1 MVDLTLL
8 RPQRPLRDR
17 RPTVP
22 NRSGLPEP
30 RLGWVVRLRTAVA
43 FAGPAFLVSV
53 GYMDPGN
60 WGTDLAAGSRYGY
73 QLLWVLAAA
82 NLVALFLQHLAARLG
97 IATGRHLADVIGSE
111 TSARTRRMY
120 ATVALSAMLVTEAVE
135 FLGVVVGLRLLF
147 GMPLWPSVAIGAVV
161 VCGLLMLGNK
171 RTRPLEIAIFALL
184 AVVAVAYIAELFLQ
198 PPSGEMFGGW
208 VPTPLPADAFPVA
221 VGILGAVVMPHNLFL
236 HSGLVL
242 SRSSAASNKRR
253 VLRRCSIESGIA
265 LHLALLVNAA
275 ILILAATTLHNPAA
289 PVETLDAAHAS
300 LVPVAGQAAAVVFA
314 LALIAAGLAS
324 AVTGGIATQYVL
336 DGLVKTR
343 RSLPLLVRRVLAMIP
358 AAVLLGLGVPEV
370 MALVWSQ
377 LVLALF
383 LPLVVVPLV
392 LLCRNERLMGELRIG
407 WHTLAVGVV
416 IALAITAVDATT
428 IWGALPL

>member
-8 RPQRPLRDR
+8 RPTLAP
-17 RPTVP
+17 
-22 NRSGLPEP
+22 P
-30 RLGWVVRLRTAVA
+30 RLPMPRLRWVVRLRTGVA

-82 NLVALFLQHLAARLG
+82 NLVALFLQHLAARIG
-97 IATGRHLADVIGSE
+97 IATGRHLADVIGAEVSVPV
-111 TSARTRRMY
+111 RRVY
-120 ATVALSAMLVTEAVE
+120 AGVAVSAMLVTEAVE

-161 VCGLLMLGNK
+161 VCGLMALGNS
-171 RTRPLEIAIFALL
+171 RTRPLEMAIFALL
-184 AVVAVAYIAELFLQ
+184 GVVAIGYLAELFLQ
-198 PPSGEMFGGW
+198 PPDASMFGGW
-208 VPTPLPADAFPVA
+208 VPTSLPSGSFPVA

-242 SRSSAASNKRR
+242 SRRSKTADFDVADKKTL
-253 VLRRCSIESGIA
+253 LRRCSIESGVA

-275 ILILAATTLHNPAA
+275 ILILAATTLHGSGA
-289 PVETLDAAHAS
+289 PVSSLGSAHSS
-300 LVPVAGQAAAVVFA
+300 LVPMAGQAAAVVFA

-336 DGLVKTR
+336 DGLVKSR
-343 RSLPLLVRRVLAMIP
+343 RSMPLLARRLLAMIP
-358 AAVLLGLGVPEV
+358 AGVILGLGVPEV
-370 MALVWSQ
+370 TALVWSQ

-383 LPLVVVPLV
+383 LPLVVAPLV
-392 LLCRNERLMGELRIG
+392 LLCRSERLMGELRIG
-407 WHTLAVGVV
+407 RWTLAVGAA
-416 IALAITAVDATT
+416 IAVAILLLDATT

>member
-1 MVDLTLL
+1 MVDLTLV
-8 RPQRPLRDR
+8 PQQLLER
-17 RPTVP
+17 TAM
-22 NRSGLPEP
+22 P
-30 RLGWVVRLRTAVA
+30 RLRWAFRLRAAVA

-82 NLVALFLQHLAARLG
+82 NLVALFLQHLSARLG
-97 IATGRHLADVIGSE
+97 IATGRHLADVLGSE
-111 TSARTRRMY
+111 ASPGVRRAY
-120 ATVALSAMLVTEAVE
+120 ATVAVSAMAVTEAVE

-147 GMPLWPSVAIGAVV
+147 GLPLVPSVVIGAVV
-161 VCGLLMLGNK
+161 VCGLLALGNR
-171 RTRPLEIAIFALL
+171 RTRPLERAIFVLL
-184 AVVAVAYIAELFLQ
+184 GVVAVGYVAELILQ
-198 PPSGEMFGGW
+198 PPGAAMFGGW
-208 VPTPLPADAFPVA
+208 VPTPMPSDAFPVA

-242 SRSSAASNKRR
+242 SRQQEGMDKRAL
-253 VLRRCSIESGIA
+253 LRRCSIESGVA

-275 ILILAATTLHNPAA
+275 ILILAATTLHGSEA
-289 PVETLDAAHAS
+289 PVATLDDAHSS
-300 LVPVAGQAAAVVFA
+300 LVPMAGNAAAVVFA

-343 RSLPLLVRRVLAMIP
+343 RQLPLLARRLLAMIP
-358 AAVLLGLGVPEV
+358 AGIVLGSGVPEV
-370 MALVWSQ
+370 TALVWSQ

-383 LPLVVVPLV
+383 LPLVVAPLV
-392 LLCRNERLMGELRIG
+392 MLCRKERLMGELRIG
-407 WHTLAVGVV
+407 KRTLVVGAAIAV
-416 IALAITAVDATT
+416 AITFVDATT